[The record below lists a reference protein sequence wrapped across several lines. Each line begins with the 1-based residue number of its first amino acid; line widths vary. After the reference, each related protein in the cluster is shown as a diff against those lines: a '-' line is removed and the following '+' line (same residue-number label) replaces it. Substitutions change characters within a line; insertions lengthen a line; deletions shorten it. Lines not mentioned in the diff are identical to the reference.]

1 MNISTIPF
9 IVLVSYIMGELF
21 KVIVKNKKG
30 LTKLISLIPSLIGCL
45 LSIIIY
51 LDDPSILGTSNIY
64 VAMELGII
72 SGASATGTNE
82 IIKQVFK
89 KKGEQ
94 NNEKE

>member
-1 MNISTIPF
+1 MDLTTIPF

-45 LSIIIY
+45 LSLIIY
-51 LDDPSILGTSNIY
+51 LDDPSVLGASNIY
-64 VAMELGII
+64 VAMEIGII

-82 IIKQVFK
+82 IIKQIFK
-89 KKGEQ
+89 NKE
-94 NNEKE
+94 EKENGK